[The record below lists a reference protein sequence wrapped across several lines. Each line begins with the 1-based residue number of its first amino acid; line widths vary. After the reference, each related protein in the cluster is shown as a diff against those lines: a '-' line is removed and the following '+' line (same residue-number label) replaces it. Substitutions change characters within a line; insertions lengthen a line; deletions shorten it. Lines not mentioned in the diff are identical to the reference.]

1 MALHLDKDVYMK
13 KIRFFM
19 TLLMLSAVLG
29 ASAQAKFEKVKSLKG
44 IKVTVKVL
52 NEKQTVIVPD
62 SEPTQRYVATDLPD
76 ELRKDGLRL
85 SIDGD
90 VGAIPPN
97 VRMIGV
103 PFHIT
108 CIKVTSADKK
118 KYKLS
123 KKMWCMK

>member
-13 KIRFFM
+13 KIRLFM
-19 TLLMLSAVLG
+19 TLLMFSVVLG

-52 NEKQTVIVPD
+52 NETQTVIVPD
-62 SEPTQRYVATDLPD
+62 TDPNQRYVATDLPA
-76 ELRKDGLRL
+76 ELRKDGLHL

-108 CIKVTSADKK
+108 CIKVTSSDRK

>member
-1 MALHLDKDVYMK
+1 
-13 KIRFFM
+13 M
-19 TLLMLSAVLG
+19 TLLMFSVVLG

-52 NEKQTVIVPD
+52 NETQTVIVPD
-62 SEPTQRYVATDLPD
+62 TDPNQRYVATDLPA
-76 ELRKDGLRL
+76 ELRKDGLHL

-108 CIKVTSADKK
+108 CIKVTSSDRK

>member
-1 MALHLDKDVYMK
+1 MK
-13 KIRFFM
+13 NIQLFII
-19 TLLMLSAVLG
+19 LLMLSAAIG
-29 ASAQAKFEKVKSLKG
+29 ASAQTKFEKVKSLKD
-44 IKVTVKVL
+44 IKATVKVL

-62 SEPTQRYVATDLPD
+62 TEPTQRYVATELPE
-76 ELRKDGLRL
+76 ELRKDGLHL

-108 CIKVTSADKK
+108 CIKVTSAEKK

-123 KKMWCMK
+123 KKKWCMR

>member
-13 KIRFFM
+13 KIRLFM
-19 TLLMLSAVLG
+19 TLLMFSVVLG

-44 IKVTVKVL
+44 IKATVKVL
-52 NEKQTVIVPD
+52 NETQTVIVPD
-62 SEPTQRYVATDLPD
+62 SDPNQRYVATDLPA
-76 ELRKDGLRL
+76 ELRKDGLHL

-108 CIKVTSADKK
+108 CIKVTSSDRK

>member
-1 MALHLDKDVYMK
+1 MK
-13 KIRFFM
+13 KLRLFI
-19 TLLMLSAVLG
+19 TLLMLAVVIG

-44 IKVTVKVL
+44 IQATVKML
-52 NEKQTVIVPD
+52 NETQTVIIPD
-62 SEPTQRYVATDLPD
+62 SEPNQRYVATDLPA
-76 ELRKDGLRL
+76 ELHKDGLHL

-108 CIKVTSADKK
+108 CIKVTAAEKK

-123 KKMWCMK
+123 KKKWCMK